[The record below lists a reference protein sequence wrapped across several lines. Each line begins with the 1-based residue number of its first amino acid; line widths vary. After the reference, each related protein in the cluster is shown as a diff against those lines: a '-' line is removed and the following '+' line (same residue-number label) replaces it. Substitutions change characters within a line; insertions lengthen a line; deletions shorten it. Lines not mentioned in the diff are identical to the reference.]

1 MHHYIYSNT
10 LKPFS
15 IRLVLS
21 SKTIQF
27 MKRVFLS
34 MYGILMF
41 TILSNAQNGSI
52 SSVELDQ
59 IRKSYDKND
68 ASSRAIT
75 NALTNN
81 DIKLLVVNRE
91 NVGKTDH
98 FFKYKIKVGGIT
110 DQKSSGR
117 CWMFTS
123 LNTFRNKVD
132 EKLNS
137 TSFEFSESYL
147 YFWDVLE
154 KANLFLE
161 NAIATSAK
169 PWEDRYV
176 DWYFKSPVD
185 DGGMWSSYINL
196 VQKYG
201 VVPKN
206 VMPESNSS
214 SSTSQMMRM
223 LNRKLREQ
231 GYSIREMISEKKMK
245 LEDIQKEKVKMLGDI
260 YRILCLNLSEP
271 PTEFEWRYKDKNDK
285 ISEIKKYTPIT
296 FLNEMLPD
304 INYDDYVMIMN
315 NPSRP
320 YYQYYEVENYRNT
333 KEGVNWKYINL
344 PNDIIKLLCM
354 ASIKGNEPL
363 YASCDVGQQLD
374 SKEGLLSL
382 DNFDY
387 ESIYGMKFGMDK
399 KARILTHESGSSH
412 GMALIAYDVDQNEM
426 PVKWQFENSW
436 GSSSGQNG
444 FLTFTDAW
452 FNEYMF
458 RFVIQKKFLTP
469 EVLRVLGQKPMMTPP
484 WDPMF

>member
-1 MHHYIYSNT
+1 MKNIY
-10 LKPFS
+10 LLS
-15 IRLVLS
+15 IGLS
-21 SKTIQF
+21 LIVSI
-27 MKRVFLS
+27 S
-34 MYGILMF
+34 H
-41 TILSNAQNGSI
+41 AQNGSI
-52 SSVELDQ
+52 NNAELNQ
-59 IRKSYDKND
+59 IRKSYDRND
-68 ASSRAIT
+68 AATKAIT
-75 NALTNN
+75 NALTNS
-81 DIKLLVVNRE
+81 DIKTLVVNRE

-98 FFKYKIKVGGIT
+98 FFKYRIKTGSIT

-132 EKLNS
+132 DKLNMN
-137 TSFEFSESYL
+137 SFEFSENYL
-147 YFWDVLE
+147 YFWDILE
-154 KANLFLE
+154 KSNLFLE
-161 NAIATSAK
+161 NAIATATK
-169 PWEDRYV
+169 PWDDRYV
-176 DWYFKSPVD
+176 EWYFKSPVD
-185 DGGMWSSYINL
+185 DGGIWSSYINL

-214 SSTSQMMRM
+214 SNTSQMLRM
-223 LNRKLREQ
+223 VNYKLREQ
-231 GYSIREMISEKKMK
+231 GYSLREMVVDKKVK
-245 LEDIQKEKVKMLGDI
+245 PEDIQKEKIKMLGDI
-260 YRILCLNLSEP
+260 YRMLCLNLGEP
-271 PTEFEWRYKDKNDK
+271 PVEFSWRYKDKNDK
-285 ISEIKKYTPIT
+285 ISDSKKYTPLS
-296 FLNEMLPD
+296 FLSEVLTD
-304 INYDDYVMIMN
+304 INYSDYVMIMN

-320 YYQYYEVENYRNT
+320 YYQLFEVENYRNT

-344 PNDIIKLLCM
+344 PNDAIKQLCM
-354 ASIKGNEPL
+354 ASIKANEPL

-382 DNFDY
+382 DNYDY

-412 GMALIAYDVDQNEM
+412 GMALIAYDVDQNEN

-436 GSSSGQNG
+436 GSTSGQNG
-444 FLTFTDAW
+444 YLTFTDEW

-469 EVLRVLGQKPMMTPP
+469 EVLKVLDQKPTMTPP